1 MATVTLNATAAVH
14 IELDNPTSNFNGN
27 AFITIGEWNGGAQ
40 TDRGLLNFNVAGAGI
55 PSNATITTVTLRIYD
70 EGLNYSSNDRT
81 MRVYRLLRSF
91 TNTQCTWNKADSSTN
106 WGTAGCANTTTDREA
121 TDVGSISMPAT
132 EVTGYNDITLT
143 TASIQDV
150 VAGTFTFRGYLV
162 KMDTE
167 SNDMHQFSDDND
179 ANPPQL
185 VINYTVP
192 GGSPMFFDGG
202 VTIG

>member
-1 MATVTLNATAAVH
+1 MPQVTLNATAATY
-14 IELDNPTSNFNGN
+14 IELETPTTNYNGQP
-27 AFITIGEWNGGAQ
+27 FVTVGEWNGGAQ
-40 TDRGLLNFNVAGAGI
+40 TNRGLLNFDVAGAGI
-55 PSNATITTVTLRIYD
+55 PATATIKSVVLKIYD
-70 EGLNYSSNDRT
+70 EGVDYSSNTRT
-81 MRVYRLLRSF
+81 MRVYRLIRAF
-91 TNTQCTWNKADSSTN
+91 TNTQATWNIAATANN

-132 EVTGYNDITLT
+132 EVVGYNDITLT

-150 VAGTFTFRGYLV
+150 VLGTFTFRGYLI

-167 SNDMHQFSDDND
+167 TDDMHQFSDDLD

-185 VINYTVP
+185 VINYDVP
-192 GGSPMFFDGG
+192 GGSPMFFGGG